1 MNQSAYL
8 RSLITNGKRGAS
20 QPGYTG
26 LLQHLSDLDG
36 TVFALAEAAKANR
49 ALQSEEDIEK
59 LLFTMDAIWDKVKV
73 SL

>member
-8 RSLITNGKRGAS
+8 RSLNTNGKRGAS

-36 TVFALAEAAKANR
+36 TVFALAKAANANP
-49 ALQSEEDIEK
+49 ALQSEDIEK
-59 LLFTMDAIWDKVKV
+59 LLFTMDAIWDKGKG